1 VDWNRAPDTW
11 FFAGKELGLVG
22 APTEVAGDHHF
33 DIDHD
38 HKASCAF
45 VREATMGTIKFLD
58 PRAAVNPTERGL
70 VAGLDTLEG
79 KVIGI
84 IDNGQANSTTMFQ
97 ELAKLIEQKLNA
109 REVLFKTK
117 PTHMQGAPKAI
128 MDEFARRC
136 DAVITGL
143 GA

>member
-1 VDWNRAPDTW
+1 M
-11 FFAGKELGLVG
+11 
-22 APTEVAGDHHF
+22 
-33 DIDHD
+33 
-38 HKASCAF
+38 
-45 VREATMGTIKFLD
+45 ATLKMLD
-58 PRAAVNPTERGL
+58 PRGSVSLKDRPL
-70 VAGLDTLEG
+70 VPGLDALEG

-97 ELAKLIEQKLNA
+97 ELAKLLQEKF
-109 REVLFKTK
+109 RPHEVLFKTK

-128 MDEFARRC
+128 MEEFASRC

>member
-1 VDWNRAPDTW
+1 M
-11 FFAGKELGLVG
+11 
-22 APTEVAGDHHF
+22 
-33 DIDHD
+33 
-38 HKASCAF
+38 
-45 VREATMGTIKFLD
+45 ATLKFLD
-58 PRAAVNPTERGL
+58 PRATVNPQDRAL
-70 VAGLDTLEG
+70 APGLDSLEG

-97 ELAKLIEQKLNA
+97 ELASLVQERFKPK
-109 REVLFKTK
+109 EVLFRTK

-128 MDEFARRC
+128 MEEIVNRC